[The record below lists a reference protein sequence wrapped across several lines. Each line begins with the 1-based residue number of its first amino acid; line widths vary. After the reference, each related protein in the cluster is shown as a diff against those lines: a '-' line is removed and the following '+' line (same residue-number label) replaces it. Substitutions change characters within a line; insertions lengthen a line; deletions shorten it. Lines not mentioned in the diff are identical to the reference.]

1 VDHAERVKKNV
12 RKLIE
17 NKVFAELSKEWFEQ
31 SIKAEY
37 SYNFEWLGRPLIQ
50 YPTDLVGMQ
59 EIFFKTKPDLVIE
72 TGIAHGG
79 SLVFS
84 ASMMALLDICDG
96 VSNMESARHVI
107 GVDIEIKPHN
117 RKAIEEHPL
126 FSRITLLE
134 GSSVDQSLFSELS
147 DIAKN
152 YKRIMVILDSNHT
165 HDHVLEELRM
175 YSKLVSVGNYC
186 IVMDTVIETSPIAA
200 LADRPW
206 TVGNNPMTAVK
217 QFLAEESNFDVDK
230 QIEHKLG
237 ITVAPNGWLRRIA

>member
-1 VDHAERVKKNV
+1 MDHAERVKNNV
-12 RKLIE
+12 SNLIE
-17 NKVFAELSKEWFEQ
+17 NKLFAELSKEWFEQ

-59 EIFFKTKPDLVIE
+59 EVFFKTKPDLVIE

-79 SLVFS
+79 SLIFS
-84 ASMMALLDICDG
+84 ASMMALMDICDG
-96 VSNMESARHVI
+96 VSEIESARHVI
-107 GVDIEIKPHN
+107 GVDIDIKPHN
-117 RKAIEEHPL
+117 RRAIEEHPL

-175 YSKLVSVGNYC
+175 YSELVSIGNYC

-217 QFLAEESNFDVDK
+217 QFLAEGSNFAVDK
-230 QIEHKLG
+230 EIEYKLSV
-237 ITVAPNGWLRRIA
+237 TVAPNGWLRRTI

>member
-1 VDHAERVKKNV
+1 VDHAERVKNNV
-12 RKLIE
+12 SNLIDNKL
-17 NKVFAELSKEWFEQ
+17 FAELSKEWFEQ

-59 EIFFKTKPDLVIE
+59 EVFFKTKPDLVIE

-79 SLVFS
+79 SLIFS
-84 ASMMALLDICDG
+84 ASMMALMDICDG
-96 VSNMESARHVI
+96 VSEMESARHVI
-107 GVDIEIKPHN
+107 GVDIDIKPHN
-117 RKAIEEHPL
+117 RRAIEEHPL

-134 GSSVDQSLFSELS
+134 GSSVDQSLFSELG

-175 YSKLVSVGNYC
+175 YSELVSVGNYC

-217 QFLAEESNFDVDK
+217 QFLAEGSNFAVDK
-230 QIEHKLG
+230 EIEYKLSV
-237 ITVAPNGWLRRIA
+237 TVAPNGWLRRTI

>member
-1 VDHAERVKKNV
+1 VDHAERVKNNV
-12 RKLIE
+12 SNLIE
-17 NKVFAELSKEWFEQ
+17 NKLFAELSKEWFEQ

-59 EIFFKTKPDLVIE
+59 EVFFKTKPDLVIE

-79 SLVFS
+79 SLIFS

-96 VSNMESARHVI
+96 VSEMESARHVI
-107 GVDIEIKPHN
+107 GVDIDIKPHN
-117 RKAIEEHPL
+117 RRAIEEHPL

-175 YSKLVSVGNYC
+175 YSELVSVGNYC

-217 QFLAEESNFDVDK
+217 QFLAEGSNFAVDK
-230 QIEHKLG
+230 EIEYKLSV
-237 ITVAPNGWLRRIA
+237 TVAPNGWLRRTI

>member
-1 VDHAERVKKNV
+1 MNHAERVKNNV
-12 RKLIE
+12 SNLIE
-17 NKVFAELSKEWFEQ
+17 NKLFAELSKEWFEQ

-59 EIFFKTKPDLVIE
+59 EVFFKTKPDLVIE

-79 SLVFS
+79 SLIFS
-84 ASMMALLDICDG
+84 ASMMALMDICDG
-96 VSNMESARHVI
+96 VSDMESARHVI
-107 GVDIEIKPHN
+107 GVDIDIKPHN
-117 RKAIEEHPL
+117 RRAIEEHPL

-175 YSKLVSVGNYC
+175 YSELVSVGNYC

-206 TVGNNPMTAVK
+206 TIGNNPMTAVK
-217 QFLAEESNFDVDK
+217 QFLAEGSNFAVDK
-230 QIEHKLG
+230 EIEYKLSV
-237 ITVAPNGWLRRIA
+237 TVAPNGWLRRTI

>member
-1 VDHAERVKKNV
+1 MDHAERVKKNV
-12 RKLIE
+12 RNLIE

-96 VSNMESARHVI
+96 FSKMESARHVI

-237 ITVAPNGWLRRIA
+237 ITVAPNGWLRRTS

>member
-1 VDHAERVKKNV
+1 MDHAERVKNNV
-12 RKLIE
+12 SNLIE
-17 NKVFAELSKEWFEQ
+17 NKLFAELSKEWFEQ

-59 EIFFKTKPDLVIE
+59 EVFFKTKPDLVIE

-79 SLVFS
+79 SLIFS
-84 ASMMALLDICDG
+84 ASMMALMDICDG
-96 VSNMESARHVI
+96 VSEMESARHVI
-107 GVDIEIKPHN
+107 GVDIDIKPHN
-117 RKAIEEHPL
+117 RRAIEEHPL

-175 YSKLVSVGNYC
+175 YSELVSVGNYC

-217 QFLAEESNFDVDK
+217 QFLAEGSNFAVDK
-230 QIEHKLG
+230 EIEYKLSV
-237 ITVAPNGWLRRIA
+237 TVAPNGWLRRTI

>member
-1 VDHAERVKKNV
+1 MNHAERVKNNV
-12 RKLIE
+12 SNLIE
-17 NKVFAELSKEWFEQ
+17 NKLFAELSKEWFEQ

-59 EIFFKTKPDLVIE
+59 EVFFKTKPDLVIE

-79 SLVFS
+79 SLIFS
-84 ASMMALLDICDG
+84 ASMMALMDICDG
-96 VSNMESARHVI
+96 VSDMESARHVI
-107 GVDIEIKPHN
+107 GVDIDIKPHN
-117 RKAIEEHPL
+117 RRAIEEHPL

-175 YSKLVSVGNYC
+175 YTKLVSVGNYC

-206 TVGNNPMTAVK
+206 TIGNNPMTAVK
-217 QFLAEESNFDVDK
+217 QFLAEGSNFAVDK
-230 QIEHKLG
+230 EIEYKLSV
-237 ITVAPNGWLRRIA
+237 TVAPNGWLRRTI

>member
-1 VDHAERVKKNV
+1 VDHAERVKNNV
-12 RKLIE
+12 SNLIDNKL
-17 NKVFAELSKEWFEQ
+17 FAELSKEWFEQ

-59 EIFFKTKPDLVIE
+59 EVFFKTKPDLVIE

-79 SLVFS
+79 SLIFS
-84 ASMMALLDICDG
+84 ASMMALMDICDG
-96 VSNMESARHVI
+96 VSEMESARHVI
-107 GVDIEIKPHN
+107 GVDIDIKPHN
-117 RKAIEEHPL
+117 RRAIEEHPL

-175 YSKLVSVGNYC
+175 YSELVSVGNYC

-217 QFLAEESNFDVDK
+217 QFLAEGSNFAVDK
-230 QIEHKLG
+230 EIEYKLSV
-237 ITVAPNGWLRRIA
+237 TVAPNGWLRRTI

>member
-1 VDHAERVKKNV
+1 MDHAERVKNNV
-12 RKLIE
+12 SNLIDNKL
-17 NKVFAELSKEWFEQ
+17 FAELSKEWFEQ

-59 EIFFKTKPDLVIE
+59 EVFFKTKPDLVIE

-79 SLVFS
+79 SLIFS
-84 ASMMALLDICDG
+84 ASMMALMDICDG
-96 VSNMESARHVI
+96 VSEMESARHVI
-107 GVDIEIKPHN
+107 GVDIDIKPHN
-117 RKAIEEHPL
+117 RRAIEEHPL

-152 YKRIMVILDSNHT
+152 YERIMVILDSNHT

-175 YSKLVSVGNYC
+175 YSELVSVGNYC

-217 QFLAEESNFDVDK
+217 QFLAEGSNFAVDK
-230 QIEHKLG
+230 EIEYKLSV
-237 ITVAPNGWLRRIA
+237 TVAPNGWLRRTI

>member
-1 VDHAERVKKNV
+1 VDHAERVKNNV
-12 RKLIE
+12 SNLIE
-17 NKVFAELSKEWFEQ
+17 NKLFAELSKEWFEQ

-59 EIFFKTKPDLVIE
+59 EVFFKTKPDLVIE

-79 SLVFS
+79 SLIFS
-84 ASMMALLDICDG
+84 ASMMALMDICDG
-96 VSNMESARHVI
+96 VSEIESARHVI
-107 GVDIEIKPHN
+107 GVDIDIKPHN
-117 RKAIEEHPL
+117 RRAIEEHPL

-175 YSKLVSVGNYC
+175 YSELVSIGNYC

-217 QFLAEESNFDVDK
+217 QFLAEGSNFAVDK
-230 QIEHKLG
+230 EIEYKLSV
-237 ITVAPNGWLRRIA
+237 TVAPNGWLRRTI

>member
-1 VDHAERVKKNV
+1 VDHAERVKNNV
-12 RKLIE
+12 SNLIDNKL
-17 NKVFAELSKEWFEQ
+17 FAELSKEWFEQ

-59 EIFFKTKPDLVIE
+59 EVFFKTKPDLVIE

-79 SLVFS
+79 SLIFS
-84 ASMMALLDICDG
+84 ASMMALMDICDG
-96 VSNMESARHVI
+96 VSEMESARHVI
-107 GVDIEIKPHN
+107 GVDIDIKPHN
-117 RKAIEEHPL
+117 RRAIEEHPL

-152 YKRIMVILDSNHT
+152 YKSIMVILDSNHT

-175 YSKLVSVGNYC
+175 YSELVSVGNYC

-217 QFLAEESNFDVDK
+217 QFLAEGSNFAVDK
-230 QIEHKLG
+230 EIEYKLSV
-237 ITVAPNGWLRRIA
+237 TVAPNGWLRRTI

>member
-1 VDHAERVKKNV
+1 MDHTERVRKNV
-12 RKLIE
+12 SKLIE
-17 NKVFAELSKEWFEQ
+17 NKVFAGLSKEWFEQ

-59 EIFFKTKPDLVIE
+59 EVFFNTKPDLVIE

-79 SLVFS
+79 SLIFS
-84 ASMMALLDICDG
+84 ASMMALLDIYDG
-96 VSNMESARHVI
+96 VFGIEPARHVVGI
-107 GVDIEIKPHN
+107 DIEIRPHN

-134 GSSVDQSLFSELS
+134 GSSVDQSLFAELS

-175 YSKLVSVGNYC
+175 YTKLVSVGNYC

-217 QFLAEESNFDVDK
+217 QFLAEENNFDVDRE
-230 QIEHKLG
+230 IEHKLG
-237 ITVAPNGWLRRIA
+237 VTVAPNGWLRRTI

>member
-1 VDHAERVKKNV
+1 MDHAERVKNNV
-12 RKLIE
+12 SNLIDNKL
-17 NKVFAELSKEWFEQ
+17 FAELSKEWFEQ

-59 EIFFKTKPDLVIE
+59 EVFFKTKPDLVVE

-79 SLVFS
+79 SLIFS
-84 ASMMALLDICDG
+84 ASMMALMDICDG
-96 VSNMESARHVI
+96 VSEMESARHVI
-107 GVDIEIKPHN
+107 GVDIDIKPHN
-117 RKAIEEHPL
+117 RRAIEEHPL

-175 YSKLVSVGNYC
+175 YSELVSVGNYC

-217 QFLAEESNFDVDK
+217 QFLAEGSNFAVDK
-230 QIEHKLG
+230 EIEYKLSV
-237 ITVAPNGWLRRIA
+237 TVAPNGWLRRTI

>member
-1 VDHAERVKKNV
+1 VDHAERVKNNV
-12 RKLIE
+12 SNLIDNKL
-17 NKVFAELSKEWFEQ
+17 FAELSKEWFEQ

-59 EIFFKTKPDLVIE
+59 EVFFKTKPDLVVE

-79 SLVFS
+79 SLIFS
-84 ASMMALLDICDG
+84 ASMMALMDICDG
-96 VSNMESARHVI
+96 VSEMESARHVI
-107 GVDIEIKPHN
+107 GVDIDIKPHN
-117 RKAIEEHPL
+117 RRAIEEHPL

-175 YSKLVSVGNYC
+175 YSELVSVGNYC

-217 QFLAEESNFDVDK
+217 QFLAEGSNFAVDK
-230 QIEHKLG
+230 EIEYKLSV
-237 ITVAPNGWLRRIA
+237 TVAPNGWLRRTI

>member
-1 VDHAERVKKNV
+1 MDHAERVKNNV
-12 RKLIE
+12 SNLIE
-17 NKVFAELSKEWFEQ
+17 NKFFAELSKEWFEQ

-59 EIFFKTKPDLVIE
+59 EVFFKTKPDLVIE

-79 SLVFS
+79 SLIFS
-84 ASMMALLDICDG
+84 ASMMALMDICDG
-96 VSNMESARHVI
+96 VSEMESARHVI
-107 GVDIEIKPHN
+107 GVDIDIKPHN
-117 RKAIEEHPL
+117 RRAIEEHPL

-217 QFLAEESNFDVDK
+217 QFLAEGSNFAVDK
-230 QIEHKLG
+230 EIEYKLSV
-237 ITVAPNGWLRRIA
+237 TVAPNGWLRRTT

>member
-1 VDHAERVKKNV
+1 MDHAERVKNNV
-12 RKLIE
+12 SNLIDNKL
-17 NKVFAELSKEWFEQ
+17 FAELSKEWFEQ

-59 EIFFKTKPDLVIE
+59 EVFFKTKPDLVIE

-79 SLVFS
+79 SLIFS
-84 ASMMALLDICDG
+84 ASMMALMDICDG
-96 VSNMESARHVI
+96 VSEMESARHVI
-107 GVDIEIKPHN
+107 GVDIDIKPHN
-117 RKAIEEHPL
+117 RRAIEEHPL

-175 YSKLVSVGNYC
+175 YSELVSVGNYC

-217 QFLAEESNFDVDK
+217 QFLAEGSNFAVDK
-230 QIEHKLG
+230 EIEYKLSV
-237 ITVAPNGWLRRIA
+237 TVAPNGWLRRTI

>member
-1 VDHAERVKKNV
+1 MDHAERVKNNV
-12 RKLIE
+12 SNLIDNKL
-17 NKVFAELSKEWFEQ
+17 FAELSKEWFEQ

-59 EIFFKTKPDLVIE
+59 EVFFKTKPDLVIE

-79 SLVFS
+79 SLIFS
-84 ASMMALLDICDG
+84 ASMMALMDICDG
-96 VSNMESARHVI
+96 VSEMESARHVI
-107 GVDIEIKPHN
+107 GVDIDIKPHN
-117 RKAIEEHPL
+117 RRAIEEHPL

-152 YKRIMVILDSNHT
+152 YKSIMVILDSNHT

-175 YSKLVSVGNYC
+175 YSELVSVGNYC

-217 QFLAEESNFDVDK
+217 QFLAEGSNFAVDK
-230 QIEHKLG
+230 EIEYKLSV
-237 ITVAPNGWLRRIA
+237 TVAPNGWLRRTI

>member
-1 VDHAERVKKNV
+1 MDHAERVKNNV
-12 RKLIE
+12 SNLIE
-17 NKVFAELSKEWFEQ
+17 NKLFAELSKEWFEQ

-59 EIFFKTKPDLVIE
+59 EVFFKTKPDLVIE

-79 SLVFS
+79 SLIFS

-96 VSNMESARHVI
+96 VSEMESARHVI
-107 GVDIEIKPHN
+107 GVDIDIKPHN
-117 RKAIEEHPL
+117 RRAIEEHPL

-175 YSKLVSVGNYC
+175 YSELVSVGNYC

-217 QFLAEESNFDVDK
+217 QFLAEGSNFAVDK
-230 QIEHKLG
+230 EIEYKLSV
-237 ITVAPNGWLRRIA
+237 TVAPNGWLRRTI

>member
-1 VDHAERVKKNV
+1 MDHAERVKKNV

>member
-1 VDHAERVKKNV
+1 MDHAERVKKNV
-12 RKLIE
+12 RNLIE

-96 VSNMESARHVI
+96 VSKMESARHVI

-237 ITVAPNGWLRRIA
+237 ITVAPNGWLRRTA

>member
-1 VDHAERVKKNV
+1 VDHAERVKNNV
-12 RKLIE
+12 SNLIE
-17 NKVFAELSKEWFEQ
+17 NKLFAELSKEWSEQ

-59 EIFFKTKPDLVIE
+59 EVFFKTKPDLVIE

-79 SLVFS
+79 SLIFS
-84 ASMMALLDICDG
+84 ASMMALMDICDG
-96 VSNMESARHVI
+96 VSEIESARHVI
-107 GVDIEIKPHN
+107 GVDIDIKPHN
-117 RKAIEEHPL
+117 RRAIEEHPL

-175 YSKLVSVGNYC
+175 YSELVSIGNYC

-217 QFLAEESNFDVDK
+217 QFLAEGSNFAVDK
-230 QIEHKLG
+230 EIEYKLSV
-237 ITVAPNGWLRRIA
+237 TVAPNGWLRRTI

>member
-1 VDHAERVKKNV
+1 MDHAERVKNNV
-12 RKLIE
+12 SNLIDNKL
-17 NKVFAELSKEWFEQ
+17 FTELSKEWFEQ

-59 EIFFKTKPDLVIE
+59 EVFFKTKPDLVVE

-79 SLVFS
+79 SLIFS
-84 ASMMALLDICDG
+84 ASMMALMDICDG
-96 VSNMESARHVI
+96 VSEMESARHVI
-107 GVDIEIKPHN
+107 GVDIDIKPHN
-117 RKAIEEHPL
+117 RRAIEEHPL

-175 YSKLVSVGNYC
+175 YSELVSVGNYC

-217 QFLAEESNFDVDK
+217 QFLAEGSNFAVDK
-230 QIEHKLG
+230 EIEYKLSV
-237 ITVAPNGWLRRIA
+237 TVAPNGWLRRTI

>member
-1 VDHAERVKKNV
+1 MDHAERVKNNV
-12 RKLIE
+12 SNLIDNKL
-17 NKVFAELSKEWFEQ
+17 FAELSKEWFEQ

-59 EIFFKTKPDLVIE
+59 EVFFKTKPDLVIE

-79 SLVFS
+79 SLIFS
-84 ASMMALLDICDG
+84 ASMMALMDICDG
-96 VSNMESARHVI
+96 VSEIESARHVI
-107 GVDIEIKPHN
+107 GVDIDIKPHN
-117 RKAIEEHPL
+117 RRAIEEHPL

-175 YSKLVSVGNYC
+175 YSELVSVGNYC

-217 QFLAEESNFDVDK
+217 QFLAEGSNFAVDK
-230 QIEHKLG
+230 EIEYKLSV
-237 ITVAPNGWLRRIA
+237 TVAPNGWLRRTI

>member
-1 VDHAERVKKNV
+1 MDHAERVKNNV
-12 RKLIE
+12 SNLIE
-17 NKVFAELSKEWFEQ
+17 NKLFAELSKEWFEQ

-59 EIFFKTKPDLVIE
+59 EVFFKTKPDLVIE

-79 SLVFS
+79 SLIFS
-84 ASMMALLDICDG
+84 ASMMALMDICDG
-96 VSNMESARHVI
+96 VSEMESARHVI
-107 GVDIEIKPHN
+107 GVDIDIKPHN
-117 RKAIEEHPL
+117 RRAIEEHPL

-175 YSKLVSVGNYC
+175 YSELVSVGNYC

-206 TVGNNPMTAVK
+206 TIGNNPMTAVK
-217 QFLAEESNFDVDK
+217 QFLAEGSNFAVDK
-230 QIEHKLG
+230 EIEYKLSV
-237 ITVAPNGWLRRIA
+237 TVAPNGWLRRTI

>member
-1 VDHAERVKKNV
+1 MDHAERVKNNV
-12 RKLIE
+12 SNLIE
-17 NKVFAELSKEWFEQ
+17 NKLFAELSKEWFEQ

-59 EIFFKTKPDLVIE
+59 EVFFKTKPDLVIE

-79 SLVFS
+79 SLIFS

-96 VSNMESARHVI
+96 VSEMESARHVI
-107 GVDIEIKPHN
+107 GVDIDIRPHN
-117 RKAIEEHPL
+117 RRAIEEHPL

-175 YSKLVSVGNYC
+175 YSELVSVGNYC

-217 QFLAEESNFDVDK
+217 QFLAEGSNFAVDK
-230 QIEHKLG
+230 EIEYKLSV
-237 ITVAPNGWLRRIA
+237 TVAPNGWLRRTI

>member
-1 VDHAERVKKNV
+1 VDHAERVKNNV
-12 RKLIE
+12 SNLIE
-17 NKVFAELSKEWFEQ
+17 NKLFAELSKEWFEQ

-59 EIFFKTKPDLVIE
+59 EVFFKTKPDLVVE

-79 SLVFS
+79 SLIFS
-84 ASMMALLDICDG
+84 ASMMALMDICDG
-96 VSNMESARHVI
+96 VSEMESARHVI
-107 GVDIEIKPHN
+107 GVDIDIKPHN
-117 RKAIEEHPL
+117 RRAIEEHPL

-175 YSKLVSVGNYC
+175 YSELVSVGNYC

-217 QFLAEESNFDVDK
+217 QFLAEGSNFAVDK
-230 QIEHKLG
+230 EIEYKLSV
-237 ITVAPNGWLRRIA
+237 TVAPNGWLRRTI

>member
-1 VDHAERVKKNV
+1 VDHAERVKNNV
-12 RKLIE
+12 SNLIE
-17 NKVFAELSKEWFEQ
+17 NKLFAELSKEWFEQ

-59 EIFFKTKPDLVIE
+59 EVFFKTKPDLVIE

-79 SLVFS
+79 SLIFS
-84 ASMMALLDICDG
+84 ASMMALMDICDG
-96 VSNMESARHVI
+96 VSEMESARHVI
-107 GVDIEIKPHN
+107 GVDIDIRPHN
-117 RKAIEEHPL
+117 RRAIEEHPL

-175 YSKLVSVGNYC
+175 YSELVSVGNYC

-217 QFLAEESNFDVDK
+217 QFLAEGSNFAVDK
-230 QIEHKLG
+230 EIEYKLSV
-237 ITVAPNGWLRRIA
+237 TVAPNGWLRRTI

>member
-1 VDHAERVKKNV
+1 V
-12 RKLIE
+12 
-17 NKVFAELSKEWFEQ
+17 
-31 SIKAEY
+31 
-37 SYNFEWLGRPLIQ
+37 
-50 YPTDLVGMQ
+50 
-59 EIFFKTKPDLVIE
+59 FFKTKPDLVVE

-79 SLVFS
+79 SLIFS
-84 ASMMALLDICDG
+84 ASMMALMDICDG
-96 VSNMESARHVI
+96 VSEMESARHVI
-107 GVDIEIKPHN
+107 GVDIDIKPHN
-117 RKAIEEHPL
+117 RRAIEEHPL

-175 YSKLVSVGNYC
+175 YSELVSVGNYC

-217 QFLAEESNFDVDK
+217 QFLAEGSNFAVDK
-230 QIEHKLG
+230 EIEYKLSV
-237 ITVAPNGWLRRIA
+237 TVAPNGWLRRTI

>member
-1 VDHAERVKKNV
+1 MDHAERVKNNV
-12 RKLIE
+12 SNLIE
-17 NKVFAELSKEWFEQ
+17 NKLFAELSKEWFEQ

-59 EIFFKTKPDLVIE
+59 EVFFKTKPDLVIE

-79 SLVFS
+79 SLIFS
-84 ASMMALLDICDG
+84 ASMMALMDICDG
-96 VSNMESARHVI
+96 VSEMESARHVI
-107 GVDIEIKPHN
+107 GVDIDIRPHN
-117 RKAIEEHPL
+117 RRAIEEHPL

-175 YSKLVSVGNYC
+175 YSELVSVGNYC

-217 QFLAEESNFDVDK
+217 QFLAEGSNFAVDK
-230 QIEHKLG
+230 EIEYKLSV
-237 ITVAPNGWLRRIA
+237 TVAPNGWLRRTI